1 MASSRKEMKT
11 GLVLTGGGARAAYQ
25 VGVLKAV
32 AKLVPA
38 NAPNPFA
45 IISGTSAG
53 AINAATLAIHAND
66 FQKGVRRLNM
76 VWRNFEV
83 GHVFRADTIGIL
95 KAGLHWLAALM
106 FGGLGR
112 FNPVSLLDRAPLL
125 KLLQDHLD
133 CSQIQNGIDQG
144 FLDALSITVSGYNS
158 GESVSFYQGLA
169 EYSPWRRARRIGV
182 PSEICLQHLMAS
194 SAIPFLF
201 RAERINREYFGDGS
215 MRQNAPLSPAIH
227 LGAERLLVIGV
238 HKDTTT
244 TDRTQ
249 VVAYPSMARIAGH
262 VLNSIFLD
270 SLDGDLERLRRINA
284 TVERANKGRL
294 MKSDIGLKKIDALVI
309 SPSQDLG
316 EIASQHIQ
324 RLPRPLRFL
333 LHGIGAI
340 NNNDNSFVSYLMFDR
355 AYSRELISL
364 GYADAM
370 RQKDQLRQ
378 LVDRRSQV

>member
-1 MASSRKEMKT
+1 MASSRNKGKT

-32 AKLVPA
+32 AKLLPA
-38 NAPNPFA
+38 NSPNPFA

-53 AINAATLAIHAND
+53 AINAATLAIHASD

-83 GHVFRADTIGIL
+83 GHVFRADTLGIL
-95 KAGLHWLAALM
+95 KAGLHWLTALM

-125 KLLQDHLD
+125 KLLQKHLD
-133 CSQIQNGIDQG
+133 CTRIQGGIDQG
-144 FLDALSITVSGYNS
+144 YLDALSITVSGYTS
-158 GESVSFYQGLA
+158 GESVSFYQGLSS
-169 EYSPWRRARRIGV
+169 YQPWRRARRIGA

-201 RAERINREYFGDGS
+201 KAERINREYFGDGS

-238 HKDTTT
+238 HKEGSEP
-244 TDRTQ
+244 DRKQ
-249 VVAYPSMARIAGH
+249 MADYPSMAQIAGH

-270 SLDGDLERLRRINA
+270 SLDGDLERLSRINA

-309 SPSQDLG
+309 SPSRDLG
-316 EIASQHIQ
+316 EIAGEHIQ

-333 LHGIGAI
+333 LRGIGAI
-340 NNNDNSFVSYLMFDR
+340 NRNDSSFVSYLMFDR
-355 AYSRELISL
+355 AYCRELISL

-370 RQKDQLRQ
+370 RKKEQLREMVYSGNQ
-378 LVDRRSQV
+378 D

>member
-1 MASSRKEMKT
+1 MASSRNKVKT

-25 VGVLKAV
+25 AGVLKAV
-32 AKLVPA
+32 AKLLPA
-38 NAPNPFA
+38 NSPNPFA

-53 AINAATLAIHAND
+53 AINAATLAIHASD

-83 GHVFRADTIGIL
+83 GHVFRADTLGIL
-95 KAGLHWLAALM
+95 KAGLHWLTALM

-125 KLLQDHLD
+125 KLLQKHLD
-133 CSQIQNGIDQG
+133 CTQIQSGIDQG
-144 FLDALSITVSGYNS
+144 YLDALSITVSGYTS
-158 GESVSFYQGLA
+158 GESVSFYQGLSS
-169 EYSPWRRARRIGV
+169 YQPWRRARRIGAS
-182 PSEICLQHLMAS
+182 SEICLQHLMAS

-201 RAERINREYFGDGS
+201 KAERINREYFGDGS

-238 HKDTTT
+238 HKEGSEP
-244 TDRTQ
+244 DRKQ
-249 VVAYPSMARIAGH
+249 MADYPSMAQIAGH

-270 SLDGDLERLRRINA
+270 SLDGDLERLSRINA

-309 SPSQDLG
+309 SPSRDLG
-316 EIASQHIQ
+316 EIAGEHIQ

-333 LHGIGAI
+333 LRGIGAI
-340 NNNDNSFVSYLMFDR
+340 NPKDSSFVSYLMFDR
-355 AYSRELISL
+355 AYCRELISL

-370 RQKDQLRQ
+370 RKKEQLREMVYNSA
-378 LVDRRSQV
+378 LE